1 MESIHDINENFLY
14 FLIPFLIDINSNTL
28 LIWIITTFTFL
39 RIFVLIKVRK
49 AYKKR
54 KVIK

>member
-14 FLIPFLIDINSNTL
+14 FLIPFLIGINSNTL